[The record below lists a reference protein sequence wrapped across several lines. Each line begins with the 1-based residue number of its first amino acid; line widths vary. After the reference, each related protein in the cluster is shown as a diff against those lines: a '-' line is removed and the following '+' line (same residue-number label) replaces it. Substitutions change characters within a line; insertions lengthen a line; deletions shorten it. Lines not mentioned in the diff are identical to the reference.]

1 MDAWD
6 YDVWV
11 KGQPASAKNQRRIV
25 LVKKSPRIIKSA
37 KALEYCRTFSMQ
49 APVLDELISGDV
61 ALRIDAFYA
70 SRRPDLAC
78 LDLVMDLL
86 QGVAI
91 ENDRQI
97 KCTECYWNLDRE
109 DPRIRVRLKSLPVEF
124 YAGTSSYK
132 RSTIWGAEDNENKK
146 MLPTS

>member
-1 MDAWD
+1 MGDWD
-6 YDVWV
+6 YDAWI
-11 KGQPASAKNQRRIV
+11 KGEPASAKNQRRIV
-25 LVKKSPRIIKSA
+25 LVRKSPRIIKSA
-37 KALEYCRTFSMQ
+37 KALAYCRDFAMQ
-49 APVLDELISGDV
+49 APVLDDLISCDV

-86 QGVAI
+86 QGVVI

-109 DPRIRVRLKSLPVEF
+109 DPRIRVRLKSLPAEF
-124 YAGTSSYK
+124 YAGTSLYK
-132 RSTIWGAEDNENKK
+132 RSMIWGAEDNENKK
-146 MLPTS
+146 MSPTS